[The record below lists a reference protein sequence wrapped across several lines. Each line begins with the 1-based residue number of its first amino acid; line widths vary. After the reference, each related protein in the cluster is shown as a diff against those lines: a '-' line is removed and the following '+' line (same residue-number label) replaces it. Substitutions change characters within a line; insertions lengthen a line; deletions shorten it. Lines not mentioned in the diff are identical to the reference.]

1 MCISKA
7 MRYGQRG
14 QRGFTII
21 ELVIFIVVIG
31 VAVAGV
37 LGVMNFTTSRS
48 ADPQLRKQA
57 LVLAEGMLEEV
68 QTARFTF
75 CTPDDAA
82 AETAASTA
90 DCATP
95 ESVGLPPND
104 TSRPYLNVT
113 DYVPAFGTAQP
124 YTRDAL
130 DIKFPDGYSATVT
143 LSPEVAFGPTNA
155 TVAPADATPANL
167 NALRI
172 TVTVNYAGGN
182 VTLVGYRTRYAP
194 NLI

>member
-1 MCISKA
+1 MCTDPL
-7 MRYGQRG
+7 RFGRRG
-14 QRGFTII
+14 QCGFTII

-37 LGVMNFTTSRS
+37 LGVMNLTTSRS

-57 LVLAEGMLEEV
+57 LVLAEGLLEEI
-68 QTARFTF
+68 QSARFTF
-75 CTPDDAA
+75 CKPDDAA
-82 AETAASTA
+82 AETAVNTA
-90 DCATP
+90 GCATP
-95 ESVGLPPND
+95 QAVGQPAG
-104 TSRPYLNVT
+104 TRPYLSVT

-124 YTRDAL
+124 YIRDAL

-143 LSPEVAFGPTNA
+143 LSPEVALGPA
-155 TVAPADATPANL
+155 DALVPADATPANL

-172 TVTVNYAGGN
+172 TVTVSYAGGN

>member
-1 MCISKA
+1 MCTDPL
-7 MRYGQRG
+7 RFGRHG

-75 CTPDDAA
+75 CTPDDPA

-90 DCATP
+90 ECATP
-95 ESVGLPPND
+95 ESVGLPAAG
-104 TSRPYLNVT
+104 TLRPYLNVT
-113 DYVPAFGTAQP
+113 DYVSAFGTAQTYTSDAVGTVFPAP
-124 YTRDAL
+124 YTLAVTIAPETAL
-130 DIKFPDGYSATVT
+130 
-143 LSPEVAFGPTNA
+143 GPA
-155 TVAPADATPANL
+155 GGLVPSGAVPANME
-167 NALRI
+167 ALRI
-172 TVTVNYAGGN
+172 TVTVTYPGQSI
-182 VTLVGYRTRYAP
+182 TLVGYRTRYAP

>member
-1 MCISKA
+1 
-7 MRYGQRG
+7 MRTCKPVRSWQRG

-31 VAVAGV
+31 VAVAGI
-37 LGVMNFTTSRS
+37 LGVMTFTTSRS

-75 CTPDDAA
+75 CTPDDPA

-95 ESVGLPPND
+95 ESVGLPPNGI
-104 TSRPYLNVT
+104 SRPYLNVT
-113 DYVPAFGTAQP
+113 DYVAAFGTSQGYPTDAIGTNFP
-124 YTRDAL
+124 PGYTVAVTIAPETAL
-130 DIKFPDGYSATVT
+130 
-143 LSPEVAFGPTNA
+143 GPTGA
-155 TVAPADATPANL
+155 VVPVDATPANM

-172 TVTVNYAGGN
+172 TVTVTYGNQN

>member
-1 MCISKA
+1 MCTDPL
-7 MRYGQRG
+7 RFGRRG

-37 LGVMNFTTSRS
+37 LGVMNLTTSRS

-57 LVLAEGMLEEV
+57 LMLAEGMLEEV
-68 QTARFTF
+68 QGARYTF
-75 CTPDDAA
+75 CNPNDPA

-90 DCATP
+90 DCTTP
-95 ESVGLPPND
+95 QSMGQP
-104 TSRPYLNVT
+104 TGSRPYLSVT
-113 DYVPAFGTAQP
+113 DYVPAFGTSKKYP
-124 YTRDAL
+124 DDAL
-130 DIKFPDGYSATVT
+130 GALFFSPYEVAVTVT
-143 LSPEVAFGPTNA
+143 QEPNLGVGVPTSES
-155 TVAPADATPANL
+155 
-167 NALRI
+167 LRI
-172 TVTVNYAGGN
+172 TVTVTYGNQN